1 MIHSVHAKLKAQ
13 REGFEGFSLNKNKT
27 LRRRWRNVAEIT
39 QLCERAEI
47 CEQRNNSPRWG
58 RFNEQ
63 MEEMKNV
70 AGRQPASWE
79 ISGVFVIFFNI
90 GPMLPLL
97 ITPTN
102 EGSR

>member
-1 MIHSVHAKLKAQ
+1 
-13 REGFEGFSLNKNKT
+13 
-27 LRRRWRNVAEIT
+27 
-39 QLCERAEI
+39 
-47 CEQRNNSPRWG
+47 
-58 RFNEQ
+58 

-70 AGRQPASWE
+70 AGRQAASWE
-79 ISGVFVIFFNI
+79 ISGIFVILFNI